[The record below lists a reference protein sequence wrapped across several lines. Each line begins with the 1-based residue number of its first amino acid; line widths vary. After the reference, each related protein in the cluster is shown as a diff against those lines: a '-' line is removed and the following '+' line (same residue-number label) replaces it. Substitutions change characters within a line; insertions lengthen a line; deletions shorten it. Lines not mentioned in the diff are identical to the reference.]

1 MKKNIF
7 FIAFFAFIANFA
19 IGQMNDSPPLFNI
32 GIKAGANFANVYDG
46 QGDEFR
52 ADGKLG
58 FVAGG
63 FMAIPLGGLF
73 GLQPEVLFSQKGFKA
88 TGSLLGINYGLT
100 RTSNFLDIPL
110 YITIKPLPVLTILAG
125 PQFSYLMKSTDE
137 YNSTTGSA
145 EQIQEF
151 DNDNLRKNI
160 LGGALGIDVNL
171 HPFVIGLRAGW
182 DVYNNNGDGTSN
194 TPRYKNSW
202 VQTTLGY
209 RFL

>member
-1 MKKNIF
+1 MKKILL
-7 FIAFFAFIANFA
+7 IITVFAFIANYA
-19 IGQMNDSPPLFNI
+19 IAQDNDSPPKFNL
-32 GIKAGANFANVYDG
+32 GIKTGVNFANVYDG

-63 FMAIPLGGLF
+63 FMAIPLGNLF
-73 GLQPEVLFSQKGFKA
+73 GFQPEVLFSQKGFKA
-88 TGSLLGINYGLT
+88 TGKLLGTNYGLT
-100 RTSNFLDIPL
+100 RTTNFIDIPL
-110 YITIKPLPVLTILAG
+110 YITIKPIPVLTILAG
-125 PQFSYLMKSTDE
+125 PQFSYLMKRTDE
-137 YNSTTGSA
+137 FNSVAGSA
-145 EQIQEF
+145 EQVQEF
-151 DNDNLRKNI
+151 DNENLRKNI
-160 LGGALGIDVNL
+160 LGVAAGLDVNL

-182 DVYNNNGDGTSN
+182 DVYSNNGDGTSN